1 MLFSSYQPFYE
12 QIMCLLVKVIGLN
25 NEIGLMFLVDQNQ
38 TLQNVIINIVT
49 EHIQF

>member
-1 MLFSSYQPFYE
+1 MSKLRVVSESTT
-12 QIMCLLVKVIGLN
+12 IIGLN